1 MAPDR
6 NVPPKLARW
15 LLANCSPAAD
25 RIFLAGDFEEIYRSL
40 VAEKGRKAARRWFH
54 LQCLHSLPRIAGHA
68 VAWRCLMLKNFLK
81 VALRNLK
88 RQWLASTINIVGLAV
103 GFAAVFLILLFV
115 RSELAYDAFHEN
127 ARRIYRLNTRLVF
140 SGRDDRQAAVGP
152 AVAPALRAACP
163 EIEAAARL
171 FVETNPLTVSA
182 ADRKFTEKRFIY
194 TEPEFFDVFSF
205 PLAAGDRRTALS
217 EPHSLV
223 LTQSAARKYFPRED
237 PVGKTLTV
245 SDGQTTTDYTV
256 RGVAADVPAESHFH
270 FDFLAPFSD
279 HELSRVDNWFLR
291 AGRAYILLRE
301 GASPAA
307 LEAKFPPLVE
317 IGARSNFGSVD
328 NFRSWKTKG
337 NAFEIFLQPL
347 LDIHLRSEGIGAQIE
362 PNGDIAEVW
371 IFSAIAFV
379 ILLAAVFNF
388 VNLATSRSLLRAQEV
403 GVRKT
408 LGSTRS
414 LLVRQFLTESLLV
427 SFAALGLAFIPALLL
442 IPALN
447 TLIGRSL
454 SSAGL
459 FSWPILPSIVLGV
472 GLVGLMAGAYPAF
485 CLASFQPSR
494 VLRGRL
500 DPSRRSRLR
509 SGLVVFQFALSI
521 LLFVVTFVVAGQLR
535 YIRTKDVGFDKD
547 GLLAVAASPALSGR
561 FEAFKAELLKSPGIA
576 SVARSAYL
584 PGRIVPAEDYA
595 DAQGDQGLRVNLA
608 LIAGDEE
615 FMNTLGLRLMAGR
628 FFAGGGPGD
637 DNAFVLNAEAARR
650 LASAF
655 GWTDPVGKS
664 LTNGRETRTIIGVLE
679 DFHYQSL
686 HRNIRPLAVSLLPPE
701 RGPFVVVRT
710 DPGNREQS
718 VLGLKRAW
726 EAFIPGQSFEPFI
739 FGDEIEKL
747 YQSEKRT
754 ASLLAGFSAFSVFLG
769 CLGLFGLASFTA
781 ERRTKEIGVRK
792 VFGASRGGL
801 VAMLLRQSGQWVLA
815 ANVVA
820 WPAAFFLMKRWLRNF
835 AYRTDLGPWP
845 FLAAGVL
852 VFVLACLAAG
862 GKAFRAASTNPVDS
876 LKYE

>member
-1 MAPDR
+1 VAPDQ
-6 NVPPKLARW
+6 NDPPKLARW

-25 RIFLAGDFEEIYRSL
+25 RIFLAGDFEEIYRAL
-40 VAEKGRKAARRWFH
+40 VAEKGRKAGRRWFH

-68 VAWRCLMLKNFLK
+68 IAWRWMMFKNFLK

-88 RQWLASTINIVGLAV
+88 REWLTSTINIVGLAV
-103 GFAAVFLILLFV
+103 GFAAVLLILLFV

-127 ARRIYRLNTRLVF
+127 ARRIYRLCTHLVF
-140 SGRDDRQAAVGP
+140 SGRDVRQATVGP

-171 FVETNPLTVSA
+171 FIEMNPLTVSA
-182 ADRKFTEKRFIY
+182 AGRKFTEKRFFY

-205 PLAAGDRRTALS
+205 PLIAGDRRTALS
-217 EPHSLV
+217 EPYSLV
-223 LTQSAARKYFPRED
+223 LTQSTARRYFPRED

-245 SDGQTTTDYTV
+245 TTGQKTADYIV

-279 HELSRVDNWFLR
+279 HELSRVDNWFLQ
-291 AGRAYILLRE
+291 AGRAYVLLRQ

-317 IGARSNFGSVD
+317 IGSRSNFGSVE
-328 NFRSWKTKG
+328 NFQRWKTEG
-337 NAFEIFLQPL
+337 NVFEIFLQPL
-347 LDIHLRSEGIGAQIE
+347 LDIHLRAEGLGAQIE
-362 PNGDIAEVW
+362 PSGDIAEVW
-371 IFSAIAFV
+371 IFGAIAFV

-388 VNLATSRSLLRAQEV
+388 INLTTCRSLLRAHEV

-414 LLVRQFLTESLLV
+414 LLIRQFLTESLLV
-427 SFAALGLAFIPALLL
+427 SFGALGLSFIPVTLL
-442 IPALN
+442 IPGLN
-447 TLIGRSL
+447 AMIGRSL
-454 SSAGL
+454 SAAGL
-459 FSWPILPSIVLGV
+459 FSWPILPSVALGA
-472 GLVGLMAGAYPAF
+472 GLVGLAAGAYPAF
-485 CLASFQPSR
+485 RLASFRPSR
-494 VLRGRL
+494 VLRGRI
-500 DPSRRSRLR
+500 DPSLRSRLR

-521 LLFVVTFVVAGQLR
+521 LLFVATFVVSGQLR
-535 YIRTKDVGFDKD
+535 YIRAKNLGFDKD
-547 GLLAVAASPALSGR
+547 RVLAVTASSALSGR
-561 FEAFKAELLKSPGIA
+561 FESFKAELLKSPGIV

-584 PGRIVPAEDYA
+584 PGSSLPAEDYA
-595 DAQGDQGLRVNLA
+595 DVQGDQDMRINLA

-628 FFAGGGPGD
+628 FFGRDGAAD
-637 DNAFVLNAEAARR
+637 DYAFVLNAEAARR

-655 GWTDPVGKS
+655 GWADPVGKS
-664 LTNGRETRTIIGVLE
+664 ITNGQETRTIIGVLE
-679 DFHYQSL
+679 DFHFQSL
-686 HRNIRPLAVSLLPPE
+686 HRNIQPLAISLLRPGW
-701 RGPFVVVRT
+701 GPFVAVRT

-718 VLGLKRAW
+718 VLSLKRAW
-726 EAFIPGQSFEPFI
+726 EAFVPGQPFEPFF

-754 ASLLAGFSAFSVFLG
+754 ASLLAAFSAFSVFLG
-769 CLGLFGLASFTA
+769 CLGLFGLASFAA

-792 VFGASRGGL
+792 VFGASEGEL

-815 ANVVA
+815 ANLIA
-820 WPAAFFLMKRWLRNF
+820 WPVAFFLMKRWLRDF
-835 AYRTDLGPWP
+835 AYRTDIDPWP
-845 FLAAGVL
+845 FLAAGIL

-862 GKAFRAASTNPVDS
+862 GKAFRAASANPVDA